1 MQKNSYKI
9 SGSGTI
15 FNSEIRIMAMN
26 IKNIDELL
34 CDDGFL
40 AWYFKTDQTKIVFW
54 DNLIKNDPEQ
64 KKWVEEAVSII
75 EAIKIKEDRPAIDP
89 GKAESR
95 LFERINQVN
104 PRPTASLV
112 PLNARRKLLRWVA
125 AAIILVTIGF
135 GLYKYFQPGKPVF
148 ETSYAEIRKESLPD
162 GSQVTLNANSEV
174 TYGRGWGKGND
185 REVWV
190 KGEAFFQV
198 EKTPRKSR
206 FVVHTGHFDIIV
218 TGTEFNV
225 VNRNEKTNVLLKE
238 GSVIIRTSKGTETAM
253 KPGDFVE
260 FANDQVQMK
269 PAKDI
274 QVLAWK
280 DRKFI
285 FEKTPMKEVG
295 ASIRDLYGVNVRF
308 ENDVIASDSISG
320 ILPNDNLEVFLQ
332 SLETAQ
338 NYEIIKTDQDILIRT
353 RRR

>member
-1 MQKNSYKI
+1 
-9 SGSGTI
+9 
-15 FNSEIRIMAMN
+15 MAMN

-40 AWYFKTDQTKIVFW
+40 AWYFKTDQAKIVFW

-64 KKWVEEAVSII
+64 KKMVDEAVIII
-75 EAIKIKEDRPAIDP
+75 EAIKIKEDRTAIDP

-104 PRPTASLV
+104 PRPTAPLV
-112 PLNARRKLLRWVA
+112 PLKTRRKLLRWVA
-125 AAIILVTIGF
+125 AAIILVTVGF
-135 GLYKYFQPGKPVF
+135 GLYNFFQPGKPVI
-148 ETSYAEIRKESLPD
+148 ETNYAEIRKESLPD

-174 TYGRGWGKGND
+174 TYGRSWGKGKD

-198 EKTPRKSR
+198 EKTPQKSR

-225 VNRNEKTNVLLKE
+225 VNRNKKTNVLLKE
-238 GSVIIRTSKGTETAM
+238 GSVIIRTSNGTETLM

-260 FANDQVQMK
+260 FANDRLQKK

-295 ASIRDLYGVNVRF
+295 TSIRDLYGVNVRF
-308 ENDVIASDSISG
+308 EDDVIASDSISG

-338 NYEIIKTDQDILIRT
+338 NYEIIKSNQDILIRT
-353 RRR
+353 KRR

>member
-1 MQKNSYKI
+1 
-9 SGSGTI
+9 
-15 FNSEIRIMAMN
+15 MAMN

-54 DNLIKNDPEQ
+54 DNLVKNDPEQ
-64 KKWVEEAVSII
+64 KKLVDEAVEIL
-75 EAIKIKEDRPAIDP
+75 EAIKIKEGGTAIDTD
-89 GKAESR
+89 KAESR
-95 LFERINQVN
+95 LFERINQFN
-104 PRPTASLV
+104 PRPTAQLV
-112 PLNARRKLLRWVA
+112 PLKGRRQLLRWVA
-125 AAIILVTIGF
+125 AAIILVTVGF
-135 GLYKYFQPGKPVF
+135 GLYKYFQPGKPVI
-148 ETSYAEIRKESLPD
+148 ETRYAEIRKESLPD

-174 TYGRGWGKGND
+174 TYGKSWGKGKD
-185 REVWV
+185 REIWV

-198 EKTPRKSR
+198 EKTPKKSR

-238 GSVIIRTSKGTETAM
+238 GSVLIRASNGTETSM

-260 FANDQVQMK
+260 FTNDRLQKK

-295 ASIRDLYGVNVRF
+295 ANIRELYGFNVRF
-308 ENDVIASDSISG
+308 ENDAIATDTISG
-320 ILPNDNLEVFLQ
+320 ILPNDNLDIFLQ
-332 SLETAQ
+332 LLETAK
-338 NYEIIKTDQDILIRT
+338 NYEIIKTDQDILIKT